1 MLVEK
6 FFVEFLV
13 NEEMFVDFLIEEK
26 YNKYFYDENSNYS
39 GLNIEMFVLRNGYY
53 NDEEYMFCK

>member
-1 MLVEK
+1 
-6 FFVEFLV
+6 
-13 NEEMFVDFLIEEK
+13 MFVDFLIEEK

-53 NDEEYMFCK
+53 NDEWISCLVVFFFF